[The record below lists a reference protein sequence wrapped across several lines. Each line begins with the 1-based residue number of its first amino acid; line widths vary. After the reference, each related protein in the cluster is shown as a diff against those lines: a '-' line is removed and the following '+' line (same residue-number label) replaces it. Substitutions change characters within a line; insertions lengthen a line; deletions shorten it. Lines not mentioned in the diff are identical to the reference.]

1 MPMKLF
7 HTPALVP
14 LDLEVARLQRPR
26 TWARVQ
32 ADWAGDD
39 LLASRDAAELITRLR
54 GTSAEIDP
62 LAGALVTRAAAG
74 DRAALT
80 VVLAALAGVFV
91 AVARRRGG
99 ELDAMVA
106 DQLSLAAEIVATSPL
121 PPDHVLATLVSRVQ
135 ARHRRLRHRVRL
147 LSGAPVVP
155 EVPTTSDA
163 TEVAALG
170 RVEVRR
176 VGALVRRQIRAGV
189 VSTDDWRRLVELRV
203 HGDSSSAI
211 AERDGL
217 SPAVVRKRAQR
228 TLQALVA
235 V

>member
-1 MPMKLF
+1 MR
-7 HTPALVP
+7 
-14 LDLEVARLQRPR
+14 ARCGF
-26 TWARVQ
+26 
-32 ADWAGDD
+32 AG
-39 LLASRDAAELITRLR
+39 RLR
-54 GTSAEIDP
+54 ESSDGSISSAGSAI
-62 LAGALVTRAAAG
+62 
-74 DRAALT
+74 
-80 VVLAALAGVFV
+80 
-91 AVARRRGG
+91 
-99 ELDAMVA
+99 
-106 DQLSLAAEIVATSPL
+106 
-121 PPDHVLATLVSRVQ
+121 
-135 ARHRRLRHRVRL
+135 
-147 LSGAPVVP
+147 
-155 EVPTTSDA
+155 PTPSDA